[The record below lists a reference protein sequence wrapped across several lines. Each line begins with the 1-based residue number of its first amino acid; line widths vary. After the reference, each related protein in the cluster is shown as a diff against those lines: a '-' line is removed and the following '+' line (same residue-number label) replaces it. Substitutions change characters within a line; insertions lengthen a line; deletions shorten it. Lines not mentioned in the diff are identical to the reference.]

1 MQNIS
6 SIGYLDFLCASSR
19 GSAHVSVH
27 RQLAVRVMSTSLIP
41 DAYKVAFR
49 LWTWIWLSLV
59 PVALVIGST
68 YSWWWTPVLMAM
80 LVTAQSFSRSKTASM
95 FIVDYAREDELF
107 YDIMVTLG
115 VIRVSERSRSC
126 ILRAEN

>member
-1 MQNIS
+1 
-6 SIGYLDFLCASSR
+6 
-19 GSAHVSVH
+19 
-27 RQLAVRVMSTSLIP
+27 MSTSLIP
-41 DAYKVAFR
+41 DDYKVAFR

-95 FIVDYAREDELF
+95 FIVDYAKEDELF

-115 VIRVSERSRSC
+115 VMRVSERSRS
-126 ILRAEN
+126 